1 MLRILIADDER
12 LVREMLKSIIHW
24 GNTFTC
30 CGEAADGVEAYQLAL
45 NLRPD
50 IIITDVQ
57 MPGMDGLTMIGQLT
71 HLLPQTVVIVI
82 SGYDEFSYVKTALD
96 LGAIGYAL
104 KPIKEQEINAT
115 LLRGAELIHSYQMTQ
130 SAKESHPVVVEKILG
145 DLYNEVPSDIHQL
158 KKVLKDMNYYP
169 GYYYGCFLLQMMLGD
184 SEYEAVRHKLSL
196 ALIDEEQGFNS
207 LLFGLTPY
215 LIGVLLIGKSSL
227 DLARIALDLMSHLKH
242 KGGMNNTSM
251 ALGDVCDC
259 PSKIGETLA
268 CAKRGLL
275 FIHPYATNEIILPG
289 QEEVA
294 EDSFPSLLVED
305 LMLALYSS
313 KPSDLEGALKD
324 IGRFFSNTSITTAGM
339 KRILMII
346 IGDVLRTAYKENLES
361 ELLNL
366 GIELSRQVDKA
377 STWTQISTP
386 FSHFCK
392 KISSRLVAPDGAI
405 IDHILAYLQSHFNE
419 PISLSKMAATYN
431 MSQSNFSLT
440 FKRHVGVTFSE
451 YILTLRME
459 KAKELLTQR
468 KHKIHKVAELVGYE
482 DFGYFGKLFKRY
494 TGLQPSV
501 YQNTVCEGEKDG
513 TTV

>member
-12 LVREMLKSIIHW
+12 LVREMLKSVIHW
-24 GNTFTC
+24 GDTFTC

-57 MPGMDGLTMIGQLT
+57 MPGMDGLTMIRQLS

-104 KPIKEQEINAT
+104 KPIKEQEMNAT
-115 LLRGAELIHSYQMTQ
+115 LCRGAELIHSYQMTQ

-145 DLYNEVPSDIHQL
+145 DIYNEVPSDIHQL
-158 KKVLKDMNYYP
+158 KKVLKDMKYYP
-169 GYYYGCFLLQMMLGD
+169 DYHYGCFLLQMMHGD
-184 SEYEAVRHKLSL
+184 SEYERVRHKLSL
-196 ALIDEEQGFNS
+196 ALIEEEQGFNS

-215 LIGVLLIGKSSL
+215 LIGVLLISKSSI
-227 DLARIALDLMSHLKH
+227 DLSRIALDIMAHLKH
-242 KGGMNNTSM
+242 KGGMNNISM
-251 ALGDVCDC
+251 ALGEVCDC
-259 PSKIGETLA
+259 PSEIGEALA

-275 FIHPYATNEIILPG
+275 FIHPHATNEIILPD

-294 EDSFPSLLVED
+294 DYPFPSLLVED

-313 KPSDLEGALKD
+313 KKSDLEEALKNL
-324 IGRFFSNTSITTAGM
+324 GNYFFSTSITTAGM

-346 IGDVLRTAYKENLES
+346 IGDILRTAYKESVES
-361 ELLNL
+361 EILND

-377 STWTQISTP
+377 STWTQISLP

-392 KISSRLVAPDGAI
+392 KISSRLSAPDGAI
-405 IDHILAYLQSHFNE
+405 MDNILAYLQSNFNE
-419 PISLSKMAATYN
+419 PISLSKIASSYN

-459 KAKELLTQR
+459 KAKELLAQR
-468 KHKIHKVAELVGYE
+468 KHKIHKVAEMVGYE
-482 DFGYFGKLFKRY
+482 DFGYFGRLFKRY
-494 TGLQPSV
+494 TGLQPRV
-501 YQNTVCEGEKDG
+501 YQNTLDEGEKDG
-513 TTV
+513 TTI